1 MIVVLTGG
9 TGGAKFVDGL
19 RQVVSAKELTVIVN
33 TGDDLEW
40 WGLYVSP
47 DVDSITYVL
56 GGLLSNERGWGVKGD
71 TFFCLETMGRLGQPI
86 WFHVGDRDL
95 AVHLLRS
102 KLLSEGKTLAQA
114 TTEISRR
121 LGVQA
126 RILPMSNSRVE
137 TRVDTPAGELSFQEY
152 FVQRWYQDPVNSVG
166 FAGAADAE
174 PAPGVID
181 AIMSA
186 SVVLIAPSNPISSIG
201 PILSVPGIKEVLQRT
216 QAPVAAVSPIVSGAA
231 VSGPAGILMAAQG
244 LPVSIAGVAQAYKP
258 FLDVLIVD
266 GRDTQAAE
274 ELRRSGLR
282 VHCTNTLMRT
292 TAEKVE
298 MATQLCESRGV
309 ESTLVIPADIP
320 LIQPSEVTAIL
331 QAAPEKGSVL
341 VPAADGRGTN
351 AILRRPGALFPLR
364 FGNDSFKPHLA
375 AARATGNAYVVLS
388 LPGIA
393 LDIDKPSDLVVL
405 ASAPGKTRAQHLIR
419 QWNVSELPVAAN
431 E

>member
-19 RQVVSAKELTVIVN
+19 RQTVSANELTIIIN

-56 GGLLSNERGWGVKGD
+56 AGMLSNERGWGVKGD
-71 TFFCLETMGRLGQPI
+71 TFFCLETMGRLRQPI

-95 AVHLLRS
+95 ALHLLRS
-102 KLLSEGKTLAQA
+102 KLLAQGKTLSEA
-114 TTEISRR
+114 TTEIGRS

-126 RILPMSNSRVE
+126 CILPMSNSRVE
-137 TRVDTPAGELSFQEY
+137 TRVDTPAGEFSFQEY
-152 FVQRWYQDPVNSVG
+152 FVQRWYQDPVKSVR

-174 PAPGVID
+174 AAPGVID
-181 AIMSA
+181 AIMLA
-186 SVVLIAPSNPISSIG
+186 RVVLVAPSNPISSLG
-201 PILSVPGIKEVLQRT
+201 PILAVPGIKEALQRT
-216 QAPVAAVSPIVSGAA
+216 RAPVAAISPIVGGAA

-244 LPVSIAGVAQAYKP
+244 LPVSIAGVARAYKD

-292 TAEKVE
+292 AGEKAE
-298 MATQLCESRGV
+298 
-309 ESTLVIPADIP
+309 
-320 LIQPSEVTAIL
+320 
-331 QAAPEKGSVL
+331 
-341 VPAADGRGTN
+341 
-351 AILRRPGALFPLR
+351 
-364 FGNDSFKPHLA
+364 LA
-375 AARATGNAYVVLS
+375 RTVLS
-388 LPGIA
+388 LLHRETGMQQ
-393 LDIDKPSDLVVL
+393 
-405 ASAPGKTRAQHLIR
+405 SAHKF
-419 QWNVSELPVAAN
+419 
-431 E
+431 